1 MFYIPAFSLSHGLS
15 GFCKVVWC
23 LGGGGGPWPHQKH
36 SPPPSNWLLLAEII
50 AAVLNRGELKDLF
63 IPEFKQTYCWL
74 KRYNYFPFAS
84 SYHPVSLHRV
94 SFNRATATV
103 AASLTR
109 SPCLP
114 PPPRSNLFFPRPRG
128 LWVLLF
134 PSLPLSLV
142 WVGNWSR

>member
-1 MFYIPAFSLSHGLS
+1 M
-15 GFCKVVWC
+15 
-23 LGGGGGPWPHQKH
+23 LGEKEGAPWPHQKH
-36 SPPPSNWLLLAEII
+36 SLPPSNWLLLAEIK

-84 SYHPVSLHRV
+84 SSHPGSLNRV
-94 SFNRATATV
+94 SFNRATATL

-114 PPPRSNLFFPRPRG
+114 PPS
-128 LWVLLF
+128 
-134 PSLPLSLV
+134 
-142 WVGNWSR
+142 